1 MEFPVGKQM
10 QDLSIYLSKYL
21 SICMCNVRMWG
32 LRWALSIVRNENCV
46 SSKKKYENTREF
58 PNTARDKATRFPF
71 RDHVCLATKR
81 LRQRHTEK
89 EREWVS
95 ERPRPRPSLSLSSSR
110 SSSSAANLLIM
121 QFNASTAHKL
131 QHQRKKTQHQ
141 PTATTTRETTTTAAA
156 CRRSDAS
163 LSTLIS
169 NSCTHEMMIIAPAS
183 NSLPYTP
190 PSLHPI

>member
-1 MEFPVGKQM
+1 
-10 QDLSIYLSKYL
+10 
-21 SICMCNVRMWG
+21 MCNVRMWG

-46 SSKKKYENTREF
+46 SAKKKYENTREF
-58 PNTARDKATRFPF
+58 SNTARDKATRFPF

-81 LRQRHTEK
+81 LRQTHTEK

-141 PTATTTRETTTTAAA
+141 PTATTTTTAAA

-190 PSLHPI
+190 PSLHPISIRSCVFRCLFGIRNTLSTRNRSIHS

>member
-10 QDLSIYLSKYL
+10 QDLSTYL
-21 SICMCNVRMWG
+21 SICICNVRMGG

-131 QHQRKKTQHQ
+131 QHQRKKHNTNLQQ
-141 PTATTTRETTTTAAA
+141 QKQQQQQQRAEEATL
-156 CRRSDAS
+156 
-163 LSTLIS
+163 LSRL
-169 NSCTHEMMIIAPAS
+169 
-183 NSLPYTP
+183 
-190 PSLHPI
+190 